1 MIRIVGLGS
10 PFGDDRVGWRVIE
23 LLRGR
28 LPDHID
34 LVALDRPGAALVNWM
49 QGVDWLLLIDA
60 ISCDCE
66 PGRII
71 RIDPALPVA
80 GLSAISSHGL
90 DLAHSLKLAAAL
102 GSRPARI
109 DLFGIAMNSLDGAEL
124 DPGVAAAAGR
134 LARTLQEMMAAAP
147 APGRPADRSR

>member
-1 MIRIVGLGS
+1 MIRIIGLGS
-10 PFGDDRVGWRVIE
+10 PFGDDRVGWRVID

-34 LVALDRPGAALVNWM
+34 LVALDRPGAALINWM
-49 QGVDWLLLIDA
+49 QGVDWLVLIDA

-71 RIDPALPVA
+71 RVDPAVPAA

-90 DLAHSLKLAAAL
+90 DLTHSLKLAAAL

-109 DLFGIAMNSLDGAEL
+109 DLFGIAMKGLDGAEL
-124 DPGVAAAAGR
+124 DPDVASAAGR
-134 LARTLQEMMAAAP
+134 LARELLATM
-147 APGRPADRSR
+147 PGVAQSPPRR